1 MFAKTTKALVAALV
15 LTGVSL
21 SLVSNASA
29 RPTYN
34 QWPGEQNYMDRASE
48 GGHHT
53 GDTNGGT

>member
-1 MFAKTTKALVAALV
+1 MFTKTTKALVAALV

-29 RPTYN
+29 RAAYN
-34 QWPGEQNYMDRASE
+34 QWQGEQSYMDRASG